1 MIKSFS
7 SYGPRDKNN
16 EQLEALEFA
25 KRRNQEHLEN
35 LKKSSSYIDKE
46 KLKELEIKKQEKLRE
61 ENLKKIAA
69 IPDSVIQDNIKK
81 AEENNKKFAQTLNTN
96 SSLEEILDSIF
107 EKK

>member
-7 SYGPRDKNN
+7 SYSPRDKNN
-16 EQLEALEFA
+16 EQLEAFA

-81 AEENNKKFAQTLNTN
+81 AEENNKKFAKTLNTN